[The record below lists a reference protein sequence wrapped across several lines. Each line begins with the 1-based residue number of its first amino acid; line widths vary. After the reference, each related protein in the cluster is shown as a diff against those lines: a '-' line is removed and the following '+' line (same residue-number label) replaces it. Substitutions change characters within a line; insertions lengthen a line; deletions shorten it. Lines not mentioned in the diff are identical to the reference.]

1 MRVLFVSSGNSIN
14 GISSIIKNQ
23 GESIRE
29 QGVSVVYYTIKGKGF
44 RGYLANVKTL
54 KAYLKANDFDVV
66 HAHYSLSAFV
76 ASLAGA
82 KPLVVSLMGS
92 DVKSRRVFRLLIKI
106 FNIFSWSKIIV
117 KSQDMKNS
125 LGIKNVEIIPNGVD
139 FDRFKPMNQSDCKK
153 QLDWDLSKKQILFAA
168 NPNRYEK
175 NYKLASDAF
184 ELLHDDNIEMK
195 VLEDVPNELMPIYHN
210 AADIVLLT
218 SLWEGSPNVIKEAM
232 ACNRPIVAT
241 DVGDIA
247 WLFEQGQ
254 GCFICSFETSVVVG
268 HLNRA
273 LVISKV
279 DLRNR
284 IKKLNLDSNSAAK
297 SIIRIYE
304 SL

>member
-1 MRVLFVSSGNSIN
+1 MKLLFISSGNSKT

-23 GESIRE
+23 GKSISK
-29 QGVSVVYYTIKGKGF
+29 QDVNIVYYTIKGKGIT
-44 RGYLANVKTL
+44 GYLRNVKPL
-54 KAYLKANDFDVV
+54 NAYLNSNNFDVI
-66 HAHYSLSAFV
+66 HAHYSMSAFV

-92 DVKSRRVFRLLIKI
+92 DVKSGYFFKLLIKL

-232 ACNRPIVAT
+232 ACNRPIVTT
-241 DVGDIA
+241 DVGDVKELLIGVEGA
-247 WLFEQGQ
+247 Y
-254 GCFICSFETSVVVG
+254 VVEHNVADI
-268 HLNRA
+268 HNSL
-273 LVISKV
+273 SES
-279 DLRNR
+279 RNINEVNSRER
-284 IKKLNLDSNSAAK
+284 IIELKLDSISVALSLKHLYK
-297 SIIRIYE
+297 S
-304 SL
+304 L